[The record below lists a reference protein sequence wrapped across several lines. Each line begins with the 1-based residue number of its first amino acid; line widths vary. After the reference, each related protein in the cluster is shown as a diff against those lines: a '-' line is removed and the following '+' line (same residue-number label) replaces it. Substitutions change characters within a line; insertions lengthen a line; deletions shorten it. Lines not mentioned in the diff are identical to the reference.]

1 MPPLD
6 TDRKLTRAVLCKH
19 LHISYFLKIFLKA
32 GICDNIW
39 HTLNFLRPMHA
50 FMEGS
55 KCEVRKKANYKL
67 PYNVLKDPTEDDQST
82 MERGKNARKI
92 A

>member
-1 MPPLD
+1 
-6 TDRKLTRAVLCKH
+6 
-19 LHISYFLKIFLKA
+19 
-32 GICDNIW
+32 
-39 HTLNFLRPMHA
+39 MHA